1 MAPGAKAALK
11 AAKAALDAQ
20 NWDEAAAQA
29 QVVLEADP
37 QNYFA
42 KLMLGRAY
50 EKKGDSENAAKAY
63 TDATSIK
70 PDEDQAW
77 LGLRSLY
84 EAQGAKKLDE
94 YVEVGLKLAE
104 IYANGDD
111 AHKAQTAL
119 DKVVDLARSQ
129 GTKSQYKR
137 ALEVYLPTS
146 PVYTSLEGRVP
157 HPSHTYTRIAEI
169 LEEEEKQRVN
179 KEIGERRTRLG
190 ARVAQVTTEVK
201 REVYGRSDLED
212 IYRSVIDWTNDDE
225 IRRQYEEKLLQR
237 AYETLSVLPAEDK
250 HKKRAEVFDL
260 AHGMVIIKHPFAL
273 AWEIELEW
281 MDVETLQEY
290 DANVVREFVEF
301 FPDDGLSRLLEGY
314 LTSDITPFPLKLPQE
329 NEDDEKK
336 EEEPPLSPE
345 DRLLLMTDGFD
356 DAKHSVLAHR
366 LMGEYYLHLEEYES
380 AMEVSRKGLKLLTAE
395 SQKSG
400 LALQNSRDVI
410 NGTLATS
417 LIHYQS
423 PKNHPEAKEIFN
435 DILSRKPS
443 FTPALIGVGLIYEE
457 EENYAEAID
466 FLSRALKRDPENA
479 RIGAEAAWCKALNG
493 DHPTAL
499 AELEKSIEMMKTTDS
514 RSRQLRALTLYRI
527 GICIWE
533 IYPTRQARKDRTG
546 AYASFLQAIKTDPSL
561 APAYT
566 SLGIFYSDY
575 VRDKKRARQC
585 FQKAFELSLS
595 ELEAAERLARSFAD
609 QSDWDIVEV
618 IAQRAIDSGKCRPS
632 PGSKKKGV
640 SWPFSALGIVQMN
653 KQEYNRSVISF
664 LSALRISPDDY
675 NSYVGL
681 GESYHNS
688 GRYNSALRTFQYAE
702 EPTDGMQM
710 KRPAENWFTKYM
722 LANVNRELGQYDEA
736 INSYKGVLETRPA
749 EFGVS
754 IALLQTLIERGWR
767 QLETGFFGKAA
778 DSAVDALKV
787 ARQVAEYK
795 AEAFNLWKAVGDACS
810 LFTWVRSGLDKLPL
824 ASLKSLLETDFD
836 TAQFDLFSKNDGIGQ
851 VQLRCL
857 SEQAE
862 SPAELLRKCLQ
873 ASVLAHKRAI
883 HACSQ
888 DIHAQAVSWYNLG
901 WTELRAHMCCE
912 QDVDPISKGKTNLKQ
927 IKAAMRCFKRA
938 IELEASNTE
947 FWNALGI
954 VTTELNP
961 KVAQHS
967 FVRSLHLNERNV
979 KTWTNLGVLYM
990 LQNDYE
996 LAHMAFSRAQST
1008 DPDYA
1013 QAWLGEGLI
1022 AVLLGDSKEAL
1033 SHFTHAFEIS
1043 DSSSLVV
1050 KRQYAAS
1057 TFDHLLSSQS
1067 ASNNITNLIQP
1078 LFALQQ
1084 VRSQKPTD
1092 IPHAHLAALY
1102 LERVGSHAAATAA
1115 LESIC
1120 ATAES
1125 DFEVSESP
1133 ATLSRFAQAKA
1144 DLARNRLASGDFAAA
1159 VDDAQLALDLLAD
1172 DDTGMPA
1179 NVRRKVLL
1187 GARLT
1192 VGLASYYQKDM
1203 DGAIGA
1209 FRSALEESGSAPD
1222 VVCALA
1228 EVLWAKGGAEEKDV
1242 ARAQL
1247 FDAVAAH
1254 PDHVGAV
1261 LLLGAMACVDDKADS
1276 DTLDALRDDLMG
1288 IRAREGVDAHTRA
1301 RVEKVLF
1308 AMSVLSPS
1316 STSSNSTSS
1325 SPAPSLSAAQQSV
1338 FLQPSAPLGWRL
1350 LSEVADA
1357 DAATISNTNTNTD
1370 AISEKYAVHAAQMA
1384 LLTAQRSVPPR
1395 GDADAE
1401 ELAQAYA
1408 AEGLS
1413 VADAQRAV
1421 WLAPWK
1427 AHSMANHIPNILVA
1441 DLDTRA
1447 ALQRGT
1453 VVSISLPLS
1462 SAPSQPH
1469 TKPCLPRRMLFT
1481 LSQTCALQ
1489 LARGRGEE
1497 VVTLPVNAAAP
1508 ESLDHVV
1515 DWMLSTCLLSEA
1527 APLRATGKFES
1538 RVGVYQAA
1546 LALGIR
1552 REAVR
1557 ELEQGLLEFA
1567 EDGPAPGDHEV
1578 QAALEKLPET
1588 GIIARAL
1595 VKRMADR
1602 RRNGDMRHRE
1612 QVEPLEAWAFGFWEL
1627 RASALSV
1634 VIVEPLGW

>member
-29 QVVLEADP
+29 QAVLDADP

-50 EKKGDSENAAKAY
+50 EKKGDLDHAAKAY
-63 TDATSIK
+63 TDAATTK
-70 PDEDQAW
+70 PGEDQAW

-94 YVEVGLKLAE
+94 YGKVGLKLAE

-111 AHKAQTAL
+111 LDKAQTAL
-119 DKVVDLARSQ
+119 DKVVDLARAQ
-129 GTKSQYKR
+129 GTKAQYRR

-146 PVYTSLEGRVP
+146 PVYESLEGRVP
-157 HPSHTYTRIAEI
+157 HPAHTYTRIAEI
-169 LEEEEKQRVN
+169 VEEEEKQRVN

-212 IYRSVIDWTNDDE
+212 IYRNVIDWTNDDE
-225 IRRQYEEKLLQR
+225 TRRQYEEKLLQR
-237 AYETLSVLPAEDK
+237 AYETLSVLPAEQKGDK
-250 HKKRAEVFDL
+250 RPEVVDL
-260 AHGMVIIKHPFAL
+260 ANGMVIIKHPFAL

-281 MDVETLQEY
+281 KDVEALQEY
-290 DANVVREFVEF
+290 DANVVREFVDF
-301 FPDDGLSRLLEGY
+301 FPGHGLSRLLKGY
-314 LTSDITPFPLKLPQE
+314 LTSDISPFPLKLPQE
-329 NEDDEKK
+329 QKEDDEKK
-336 EEEPPLSPE
+336 EEEPPMSPE
-345 DRLLLMTDGFD
+345 DRLLLMTEGFD
-356 DAKHSVLAHR
+356 DAKQSVLAHR
-366 LMGEYYLHLEEYES
+366 LMGEYYLYLEEYES
-380 AMEVSRKGLKLLTAE
+380 AMEVSRKGLKLVAAE

-400 LALQNSRDVI
+400 LSLQNSRDVM
-410 NGTLATS
+410 NSTLATS

-423 PKNHPEAKEIFN
+423 PKNHPEAKSIFN
-435 DILSRKPS
+435 DILLRKPS

-457 EENYAEAID
+457 EEKYAEAID
-466 FLSRALKRDPENA
+466 FLGRALKREPENA

-493 DHPTAL
+493 DHTIAL
-499 AELEKSIEMMKTTDS
+499 AELEKYLEMMKTTDS

-533 IYPTRQARKDRTG
+533 IDPTRQARKDRTG

-575 VRDKKRARQC
+575 VRDRKRARQC
-585 FQKAFELSLS
+585 LQKAFELSPS

-609 QSDWDIVEV
+609 QGDWDIVEV

-653 KQEYNRSVISF
+653 KQEYNKSVISF

-688 GRYNSALRTFQYAE
+688 GRYNSALRTFRYAE

-736 INSYKGVLETRPA
+736 IDSYKAVLETRPA

-778 DSAVDALKV
+778 DSAVDALTV
-787 ARQVAEYK
+787 AKQVAEYK
-795 AEAFNLWKAVGDACS
+795 PEAFNLWKAVGDACS
-810 LFTWVRSGLDKLPL
+810 LFSWVRSCLDKLPL
-824 ASLKSLLETDFD
+824 AHAKALLETGFD
-836 TAQFDLFSKNDGIGQ
+836 TTLFDLFSETDGIGQ
-851 VQLRCL
+851 AQHQGL
-857 SEQAE
+857 SEEPE
-862 SPAELLRKCLQ
+862 SPAGLLRKCLE
-873 ASVLAHKRAI
+873 ASILAHKRAI

-888 DIHAQAVSWYNLG
+888 DVHAQAVSWYNLG
-901 WTELRAHMCCE
+901 WAELRAHLCCE

-979 KTWTNLGVLYM
+979 KTWTNLGVLYL

-1022 AVLLGDSKEAL
+1022 AVLLGDGKEAL

-1057 TFDHLLSSQS
+1057 TFDHLLSSPS
-1067 ASNNITNLIQP
+1067 ASNNITHLIQP

-1084 VRSQKPTD
+1084 VRSQNPSD

-1102 LERVGSHAAATAA
+1102 LERVGSHAAATSA

-1144 DLARNRLASGDFAAA
+1144 DLARNRLASGDFGAA

-1172 DDTGMPA
+1172 DDTGLPA
-1179 NVRRKVLL
+1179 DARRKVLL

-1192 VGLASYYQKDM
+1192 VGLASYYQHDM
-1203 DGAIGA
+1203 DGAIAA
-1209 FRSALEESGSAPD
+1209 FRAALEESQSAPD

-1228 EVLWAKGGAEEKDV
+1228 EVLWAKGGAEERDV

-1254 PDHVGAV
+1254 PQHVGAV
-1261 LLLGAMACVDDKADS
+1261 LLLGAMAAVEDERDE
-1276 DTLDALRDDLMG
+1276 DTLDALRDDLMA
-1288 IRAREGVDAHTRA
+1288 IRARADVDDQTRA
-1301 RVEKVLF
+1301 KVETLLF
-1308 AMSVLSPS
+1308 AFAALSPS
-1316 STSSNSTSS
+1316 SSTSPSAS
-1325 SPAPSLSAAQQSV
+1325 SASASLTAAQQSV
-1338 FLQPSAPLGWRL
+1338 FLQPAAPLGWRL
-1350 LSEVADA
+1350 LSEVAESDE
-1357 DAATISNTNTNTD
+1357 D
-1370 AISEKYAVHAAQMA
+1370 AVHAAQMA
-1384 LLTAQRSVPPR
+1384 LLTARR
-1395 GDADAE
+1395 GGAGGAV
-1401 ELAQAYA
+1401 ELAEAYA
-1408 AEGLS
+1408 AGGLS

-1421 WLAPWK
+1421 WLAPW
-1427 AHSMANHIPNILVA
+1427 
-1441 DLDTRA
+1441 RA
-1447 ALQRGT
+1447 SGW
-1453 VVSISLPLS
+1453 
-1462 SAPSQPH
+1462 
-1469 TKPCLPRRMLFT
+1469 
-1481 LSQTCALQ
+1481 
-1489 LARGRGEE
+1489 G
-1497 VVTLPVNAAAP
+1497 
-1508 ESLDHVV
+1508 
-1515 DWMLSTCLLSEA
+1515 
-1527 APLRATGKFES
+1527 
-1538 RVGVYQAA
+1538 
-1546 LALGIR
+1546 ALG
-1552 REAVR
+1552 
-1557 ELEQGLLEFA
+1557 
-1567 EDGPAPGDHEV
+1567 EV
-1578 QAALEKLPET
+1578 KC
-1588 GIIARAL
+1588 
-1595 VKRMADR
+1595 
-1602 RRNGDMRHRE
+1602 
-1612 QVEPLEAWAFGFWEL
+1612 
-1627 RASALSV
+1627 S
-1634 VIVEPLGW
+1634 